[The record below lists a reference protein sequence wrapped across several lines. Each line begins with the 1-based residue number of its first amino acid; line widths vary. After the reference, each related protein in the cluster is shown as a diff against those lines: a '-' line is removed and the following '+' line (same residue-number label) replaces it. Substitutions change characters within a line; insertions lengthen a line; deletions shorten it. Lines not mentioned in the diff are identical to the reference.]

1 MQEQAAQQ
9 AKKRDAVRHIELQ
22 ARPIPW
28 RLKRPVAQFVIN
40 VLLQLA
46 AIAAAIGFGVFAIK
60 SVNLTKEANV
70 FAKQQYSSDS
80 QQAAQDESASQDTSR
95 NTKEAV
101 DQARMSNQ
109 LTLLTICLSLNN
121 NVSSPP
127 RRHFTIKISS

>member
-1 MQEQAAQQ
+1 M
-9 AKKRDAVRHIELQ
+9 
-22 ARPIPW
+22 
-28 RLKRPVAQFVIN
+28 AQFVIN